1 LAINSPETIRRI
13 LDECRTIAVV
23 GLSSDPSRASNS
35 VSGYMRRQGYRVI
48 PVNPNE
54 TSVFGEKSYPDLSAV
69 PEKIDLVD
77 VFRRA
82 DEAGKAVDEAIA
94 VGAKAVWLQEGVI
107 DSAAAQRAED
117 AGLMV
122 VMDRCWLKGA
132 LGDALH
138 AISCAAGYNLRWLL
152 RAIAR
157 LDIGPAFLCLLRMV
171 LSAASALTAL
181 PEPRR
186 PAWAIE

>member
-1 LAINSPETIRRI
+1 
-13 LDECRTIAVV
+13 
-23 GLSSDPSRASNS
+23 
-35 VSGYMRRQGYRVI
+35 MRRQGYRVI

-107 DSAAAQRAED
+107 DSAAAQRAEN

-122 VMDRCWLKGA
+122 VMDRCWLKE
-132 LGDALH
+132 H
-138 AISCAAGYNLRWLL
+138 I
-152 RAIAR
+152 RAHR
-157 LDIGPAFLCLLRMV
+157 
-171 LSAASALTAL
+171 
-181 PEPRR
+181 
-186 PAWAIE
+186 